1 MQQLTHTL
9 LSATELHKS
18 ITGSPIPQELINRLK
33 IWGAGIFRLVV
44 IGEINKGKSSFINA
58 LLNTPNLVPVADTVA
73 TSTVFKIHYAE
84 QQSYRV
90 HFLKYLNRPPID
102 ISADEL
108 AAYGTES
115 GNPGNEKEVDFIEV
129 KHPSPMLR
137 AGLVV
142 IDTPGLGGLIK
153 SHQRITWQYVP
164 NADAVVFVTDGN
176 APLGY
181 ADLEYLRS
189 VRKITPHI
197 FFVQTKSAA
206 SDPDAI
212 QKRAENNKNII
223 AEDWG
228 IPRDDIRYFT
238 ADSAL
243 CFMGGGK
250 NKDLYQK
257 ASGYPLILDYFTNTL
272 LTDQHILLADR
283 AVQSISPLLRE
294 ITQNVQSRKDNLAA
308 DTEEKRAGLMEE
320 IHRVETALNEW
331 DSYKKTDLCQNLNS
345 RIRKVRQQCI
355 DMCNELR
362 PNDSLHQSFDD
373 TINACD
379 SCKELTAALSQ
390 INEQIAVALS
400 AKITAISQKAHT
412 GIRAALCELA
422 QATELSDADLNI
434 HAPDTRI
441 IGQGRAYNTAIERS
455 INYFQQNN
463 NAFHMMR
470 SVLFGA
476 GAGAS
481 IGSLVGGA
489 LGSVVPIIG
498 TIAGNYVGMALASI
512 WCGKKMLSVTQES
525 VLSRYRA
532 QAIQAISQ
540 ACLLMHTDL
549 TQNIYRMFGDFGE
562 SFSTAIT
569 KALRQRSTMLT
580 AQRNELIALKR
591 KDAKQHRSLQE
602 KLRQDEAALQTILNN
617 IQTWW
622 ETKQHPKPVLL

>member
-1 MQQLTHTL
+1 MHQLTHTL
-9 LSATELHKS
+9 LSATVLHKT
-18 ITGSPIPQELINRLK
+18 ITGVPTSPELVNRLK
-33 IWGAGIFRLVV
+33 VWGAGIFRLVV

-90 HFLKYLNRPPID
+90 HFLKYLNRPAID
-102 ISADEL
+102 IAADEL

-129 KHPSPMLR
+129 THPSPMLK

-142 IDTPGLGGLIK
+142 IDTPGLGGIIQ

-164 NADAVVFVTDGN
+164 HADAAVFVTDGN

-189 VRKITPHI
+189 VRNITPHI
-197 FFVQTKSAA
+197 FFVQTKSSA
-206 SDPDAI
+206 SAPDAI
-212 QKRAENNKNII
+212 EKRADNNKNII

-228 IPRDDIRYFT
+228 IPREDIRYFT
-238 ADSAL
+238 ADSTL
-243 CFMGGGK
+243 YFMGSGK
-250 NKDLYQK
+250 NKALYQK
-257 ASGYPLILDYFTNTL
+257 ASGYPLILEYFQNTL
-272 LTDQHILLADR
+272 LPDQHILLADR
-283 AVQSISPLLRE
+283 AVQSISPLIRE
-294 ITQNVQSRKDNLAA
+294 ITQNLQSRKDNLAA
-308 DTEEKRAGLMEE
+308 DTEEKRSVLMEE
-320 IHRVETALNEW
+320 LRRVETALQEW
-331 DSYKKTDLCQNLNS
+331 HSYKQSDLCQKLNS
-345 RIRKVRQQCI
+345 RIRKIHQSCI

-373 TINACD
+373 TINACN
-379 SCKELTAALSQ
+379 SCNALTTALSQ
-390 INEQIAVALS
+390 INEQIAITLS
-400 AKITAISQKAHT
+400 EKITAISRKAHS

-422 QATELSDADLNI
+422 EATELSDADLDINE
-434 HAPDTRI
+434 PDTRI
-441 IGQGRAYNTAIERS
+441 IGQGRAYNTAIQRS

-463 NAFHMMR
+463 NSFHMMR

-489 LGSVVPIIG
+489 LGSVIPIIG
-498 TIAGNYVGMALASI
+498 NIAGHYVGMTLASV

-540 ACLLMHTDL
+540 ACMLMHTDL
-549 TQNIYRMFGDFGE
+549 TQNISRMFGDFGE
-562 SFSTAIT
+562 SFNSAIT
-569 KALRQRSTMLT
+569 KALRQRNTTLT

-591 KDAKQHRSLQE
+591 NDAKQHHTLQE
-602 KLRQDEAALQTILNN
+602 KLRQDETALQTILNN

-622 ETKQHPKPVLL
+622 DTKQRT

>member
-1 MQQLTHTL
+1 MQQLTHIL
-9 LSATELHKS
+9 LSATELHKKL
-18 ITGSPIPQELINRLK
+18 TGSPIPQELINRLK
-33 IWGAGIFRLVV
+33 VWGAGIFRLVV

-58 LLNTPNLVPVADTVA
+58 LLNTPGLLPVADTVA

-90 HFLKYLNRPPID
+90 HFLKYLNKPAID
-102 ISADEL
+102 ISVNEL
-108 AAYGTES
+108 ADYGTES

-129 KHPSPMLR
+129 KHPSPMLK

-142 IDTPGLGGLIK
+142 IDTPGLGGIIQ

-164 NADAVVFVTDGN
+164 NADAAVFVTDGN

-181 ADLEYLRS
+181 ADLKYLRS

-197 FFVQTKSAA
+197 FFVQTKSSA
-206 SDPDAI
+206 STPDAI
-212 QKRAENNKNII
+212 EKRAENNKNII

-228 IPRDDIRYFT
+228 IPRTDIRYFT
-238 ADSAL
+238 ADSTL
-243 CFMGGGK
+243 YFMGSGK

-257 ASGYPLILDYFTNTL
+257 ASGYPLILEYFRNTL
-272 LTDQHILLADR
+272 LPDQHILLADL
-283 AVQSISPLLRE
+283 AVKSISPLIRE

-308 DTEEKRAGLMEE
+308 DTEEKRAGLMEK
-320 IHRVETALNEW
+320 IRRVETTLKEW
-331 DSYKKTDLCQNLNS
+331 EKYKQTDLCQKLNS
-345 RIRKVRQQCI
+345 RIRKVHQQCI

-373 TINACD
+373 TINACA
-379 SCKELTAALSQ
+379 SCKELTAVLSQ

-400 AKITAISQKAHT
+400 AKITAIREKSHS
-412 GIRAALCELA
+412 GIRATLCELVEA
-422 QATELSDADLNI
+422 AELTDADLYLNE
-434 HAPDTRI
+434 PDTRI
-441 IGQGRAYNTAIERS
+441 IGQGRAYNTAIQRS

-463 NAFHMMR
+463 NTFHMMR

-481 IGSLVGGA
+481 IGSLVVGA
-489 LGSVVPIIG
+489 LGSVIPVIG
-498 TIAGNYVGMALASI
+498 TIAINYVGMTLASI

-540 ACLLMHTDL
+540 ACMLMHTDL
-549 TQNIYRMFGDFGE
+549 TQNIDRMFGDFRE
-562 SFSTAIT
+562 SFSSALT
-569 KALRQRSTMLT
+569 KALRQRSITLT
-580 AQRNELIALKR
+580 AQRDELIALKCN
-591 KDAKQHRSLQE
+591 DAKQHRALQE
-602 KLRQDEAALQTILNN
+602 KLRQDEAALQAILNN
-617 IQTWW
+617 IQAWW
-622 ETKQHPKPVLL
+622 DTKKHP